1 MSESVNVTNRVSSIL
16 MSKDNNISRRGLFR
30 GDWFKKIRGQ
40 AQESEESEFQIKRP
54 KGQMK
59 RESDD
64 SLPDSEKDPNC

>member
-1 MSESVNVTNRVSSIL
+1 

-30 GDWFKKIRGQ
+30 GDWFKKIRDQ